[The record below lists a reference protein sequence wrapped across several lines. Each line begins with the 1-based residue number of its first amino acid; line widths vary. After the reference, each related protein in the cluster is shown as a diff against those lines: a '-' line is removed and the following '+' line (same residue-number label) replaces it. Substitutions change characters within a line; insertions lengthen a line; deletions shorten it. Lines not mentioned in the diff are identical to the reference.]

1 MKKNTSEAIILSLL
15 LSTMTSCIKQ
25 IDLSETG
32 EASQDDYNQPG
43 YIYPFKNEANQVVAQ
58 IILKTDGSGELH
70 AIQSAIPPLK
80 YNKSGLFML
89 TQDDCSHAA
98 YSCTWA
104 AINGK
109 PLLHH
114 VKGNEYYYDAP
125 HLKFG
130 DMPPGT
136 YLLGKTL
143 GSTDGAGNEV
153 RFATTT
159 TLYPEGESMNV
170 KVEVKPGF
178 TKNYYRFYKKSALV
192 WNDIIEMLNY
202 GTGIAFHDVS
212 APNVNDATSIKT
224 HYEIAHQIIQEKLSG
239 RGCKMLA
246 EPNGNKAYVTAAQQ
260 YAPIQTMTA
269 QAGTVKLYPF
279 QVKDDLQKALIQRY
293 FIEPEPIKAF
303 VQEQMRL
310 PKEERE
316 AIYIGVHSTASD
328 NWTQLLLWLNNT
340 YGKDGDDS
348 MWFPSQEEY
357 YEYNYYRTRG
367 TTHVE
372 RVDNQTLKLTVS
384 LPSGDYFYYPAVTV
398 NLKGIK
404 KANITSVSSDDAVTG
419 LSYADYEE
427 GLMLNIDCRKF
438 LVEHATHFV
447 EQYEKDKSN
456 KSNKA
461 DAGYFVQMLKAS
473 TKKTELLNRV
483 K

>member
-1 MKKNTSEAIILSLL
+1 MKQNNVAILL
-15 LSTMTSCIKQ
+15 LFSLTMTSCIKQ
-25 IDLSETG
+25 IDLSGGVTQE
-32 EASQDDYNQPG
+32 EYNQPG
-43 YIYPFKNEANQVVAQ
+43 YIYPFKNEANNVVTE
-58 IILKTDGSGELH
+58 IILKTDGSGELN
-70 AIQSAIPPLK
+70 AVQAEIPPLK
-80 YNKSGLFML
+80 YNKSWLFML

-109 PLLHH
+109 PLLH

-125 HLKFG
+125 HLRFG

-136 YLLGKTL
+136 YLLKKTL
-143 GSTDGAGNEV
+143 GSTDGVGSEV

-159 TLYPEGESMNV
+159 TLAPEEKWMSDPI
-170 KVEVKPGF
+170 EVKPGF
-178 TKNYYRFYKKSALV
+178 TKNYYRFFKKNGLF
-192 WNDIIEMLNY
+192 WNDVIEMLNY
-202 GTGIAFHDVS
+202 GTSIAFHDVK
-212 APNVNDATSIKT
+212 APNVNDATAIKT
-224 HYEIAHQIIQEKLSG
+224 HYEIAQKIIQEKLSG

-246 EPNGNKAYVTAAQQ
+246 EPNGNKTYVTAAQQ

-269 QAGTVKLYPF
+269 QAGAVKLYPF
-279 QVKDDLQKALIQRY
+279 RVKNDLQKELIQRY
-293 FIEPEPIKAF
+293 FIEPDAAKTF
-303 VQEQMRL
+303 VQEQLKL
-310 PKEERE
+310 PKEKRE

-357 YEYNYYRTRG
+357 YEYNYYRTQG
-367 TTHVE
+367 YTKAE
-372 RVDNQTLKLTVS
+372 RVDDHTLKLTVS
-384 LPSGDYFYYPAVTV
+384 LPSGEYFYYPAVTV

-404 KANITSVSSDDAVTG
+404 KENIVSISSGDAVTG
-419 LSYADYEE
+419 LSYADYED

-447 EQYEKDKSN
+447 EQCEKDKSN

-461 DAGYFVQMLKAS
+461 DALYFVQMLKAS
-473 TKKTELLNRV
+473 DKKTELLKRIQ
-483 K
+483 

>member
-1 MKKNTSEAIILSLL
+1 MKQKVNKTVILLVSLL
-15 LSTMTSCIKQ
+15 TMTSCIKQ

-32 EASQDDYNQPG
+32 GADQDDYNQPG
-43 YIYPFKNEANQVVAQ
+43 YLYPFKNEANNVVAE
-58 IILKTDGSGELH
+58 ILLKTDGSGELN
-70 AIQSAIPPLK
+70 AVQPEIPPLK

-98 YSCTWA
+98 YSYTWA
-104 AINGK
+104 SINGK
-109 PLLHH
+109 PLLH
-114 VKGNEYYYDAP
+114 VIGNEYYYDAP

-130 DMPPGT
+130 DMPPRT

-143 GSTDGAGNEV
+143 GSTDGTGSEV

-159 TLYPEGESMNV
+159 TLYPEGENMDA

-178 TKNYYRFYKKSALV
+178 TKNYYRFYKKSSLV
-192 WNDIIEMLNY
+192 WNDVIEMLNY
-202 GTGIAFHDVS
+202 GTGIAFHDVN
-212 APNVNDATSIKT
+212 APNVNEATSIKT
-224 HYEIAHQIIQEKLSG
+224 HYEIAQKIIQEKLSG

-260 YAPIQTMTA
+260 YAPIQAMTA

-279 QVKDDLQKALIQRY
+279 QVEDDLQKTLIQRY
-293 FIEPEPIKAF
+293 FHDPNIVKTF

-310 PKEERE
+310 PKKERE

-328 NWTQLLLWLNNT
+328 NWTQLLLWLNDT
-340 YGKDGDDS
+340 HGKDGDDS
-348 MWFPSQEEY
+348 IWFPSQEEY
-357 YEYNYYRTRG
+357 YEYNYYRTHG
-367 TTHVE
+367 TTKVE
-372 RVDNQTLKLTVS
+372 RIDNQTLKLTVS
-384 LPSGDYFYYPAVTV
+384 LPSGEYFYYPAVTV

-404 KANITSVSSDDAVTG
+404 KANITSVNSGDAVTG

-427 GLMLNIDCRKF
+427 GLMLNIDCRRF
-438 LVEHATHFV
+438 LTEHATHFV

-461 DAGYFVQMLKAS
+461 DAFYFVQMLKAS
-473 TKKTELLNRV
+473 DKKTELLKRIQ
-483 K
+483 